1 MKPFNQFRKDLS
13 EMDRTMSGP
22 GLVGAG
28 LRGMIRLGSEPI
40 QKVVRA
46 VTSFSSKKDEIQDF
60 VKRRK
65 AGLENKKK
73 VNKGIQNVRD
83 PEADKRV
90 ADAAKDPDL
99 EKIGRMENPNVVD
112 FKKPN
117 KPKK

>member
-1 MKPFNQFRKDLS
+1 
-13 EMDRTMSGP
+13 MDRTMSGP
-22 GLVGAG
+22 GFVGAG

-40 QKVVRA
+40 QKFVKA

>member
-1 MKPFNQFRKDLS
+1 MKSYKEFQES
-13 EMDRTMSGP
+13 ITQEVSGK
-22 GLVGAG
+22 GLLNFAG
-28 LRGMIRLGSEPI
+28 NVAKSLGTQPLE
-40 QKVVRA
+40 KGVKA
-46 VTSFSSKKDEIQDF
+46 LTSFASMKDEIQDF

-65 AGLENKKK
+65 AGMENRKK
-73 VNKGIQNVRD
+73 VNKAIQNTRD
-83 PEADKRV
+83 SESDKRV